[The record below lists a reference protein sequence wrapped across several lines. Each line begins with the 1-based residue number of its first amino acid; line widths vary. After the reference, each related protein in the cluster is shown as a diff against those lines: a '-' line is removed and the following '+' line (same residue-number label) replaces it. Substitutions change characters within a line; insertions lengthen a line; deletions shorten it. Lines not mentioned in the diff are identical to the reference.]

1 MISPL
6 QRRILDIS
14 FRHRLSH
21 LGSCLGMA
29 PILDEVYAQ
38 RAPDEPVIL
47 SAGHAGVALYCALE
61 KWCGKDAEDIF
72 LRHGVHPTKNA
83 EDGIY
88 CSTGSLGQ
96 GLSVAVGRALA
107 HRGRKVWC
115 LISDGE
121 CAEGVVYEALTFAR
135 EHRLNN
141 LRVYC
146 HWNGYGAYR
155 ETPIS
160 VRDHPD
166 SLWDKVEMRYNDSL
180 FQDPHPIPFLQG
192 QDAHYYVMKPE
203 DWAWVEANS

>member
-1 MISPL
+1 MPL
-6 QRRILDIS
+6 LSSIQRRILDIS
-14 FRHRLSH
+14 FRHSLSH

-47 SAGHAGVALYCALE
+47 SAGHAGLALYCALE
-61 KWCGKDAEDIF
+61 KWCGKDAEALF

-83 EDGIY
+83 DDGIY

-107 HRGRKVWC
+107 NRKRNVWC

-121 CAEGVVYEALTFAR
+121 CAEGVVWESLNFAR
-135 EHRLNN
+135 RHHLDN

-146 HWNGYGAYR
+146 HWNDYAAYR
-155 ETPIS
+155 QTYDDWTEMWEAFHEVVTMRRS
-160 VRDHPD
+160 VAGLD
-166 SLWDKVEMRYNDSL
+166 
-180 FQDPHPIPFLQG
+180 IPFLQG
-192 QDAHYYVMKPE
+192 QDAHYYIMKPE